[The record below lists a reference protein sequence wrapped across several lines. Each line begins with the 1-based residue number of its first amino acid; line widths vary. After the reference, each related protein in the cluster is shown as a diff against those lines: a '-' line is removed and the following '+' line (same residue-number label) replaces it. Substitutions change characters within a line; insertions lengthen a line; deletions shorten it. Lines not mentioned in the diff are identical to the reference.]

1 MPQER
6 IAMKNRLLKTATIGA
21 AFLMAAIAWTGCG
34 TDKVDTQ
41 ALEDLAKLPDTLT
54 QMEANMETMSK
65 KMEALAKQEMT
76 VEVVE
81 DGKTTS
87 KWSQKDGSWRYDD
100 PSNAKSYTI
109 YNKEKNK
116 TWSVDD
122 KTAVEFSGANDM
134 AALGYN
140 PATMLSLYALMP
152 KTGGSDDVWEF
163 KMGGDEIIIEFKGP
177 DGFPSKVTST
187 SSGKTTVT
195 EFKYS
200 NVGSVKSSI
209 FDLPSDVKVTSID
222 SSGSGST
229 NSVTVPDGG
238 Y

>member
-1 MPQER
+1 MT
-6 IAMKNRLLKTATIGA
+6 NRLLKIA
-21 AFLMAAIAWTGCG
+21 AIAAACLMAAIAWTGCG
-34 TDKVDTQ
+34 GDKIDTQ
-41 ALEDLAKLPDTLT
+41 ALEDLSNLPDTLT
-54 QMEANMETMSK
+54 QMEANMDTMSK
-65 KMEALAKQEMT
+65 KMDALSKKELT

-87 KWSQKDGSWRYDD
+87 KWSQKDGSWRFDD
-100 PSNAKSYTI
+100 PTDPTEYII
-109 YNKEKNK
+109 YNKQKNK
-116 TWSVDD
+116 TWSVSG

-140 PATMLSLYALMP
+140 PATMLGLYALIP

-163 KMGGDEIIIEFKGP
+163 KMGSDAITIEFKGP
-177 DGFPSKVTST
+177 DGLPSKVTST

-200 NVGSVKSSI
+200 NVGSVSSSI
-209 FDLPSDVKVTSID
+209 FELPADVQVTSVE
-222 SSGSGST
+222 SSVGGDGSA
-229 NSVTVPDGG
+229 NVTVPNGSD